1 MSSTRQPRPEVN
13 VEVIDGG
20 RKPRNTYHPYEYSSD
35 MYYKQEK
42 DDKKMIKLIS
52 GAILIFFVVILLF
65 SGYNQ
70 PYGRHPNMYDDDDHH
85 YDDDHHHHPIH
96 SRHDD
101 RPLFTPQSFSTI
113 IEGQTAHIRTNV
125 GTGICY
131 TTNSEEPV
139 CNNLGC
145 RTGFYISGT
154 SGRTYP
160 IMKDTTIKAI
170 SCNIFRPI
178 VTESTYKIEK
188 PIEEID
194 FFPPDGSTLFPGM
207 VVTIKSKHAIFIC
220 YALSNI
226 IPQCSTNNN
235 GCTVGTYIL
244 GDLGSSIPIYNPTSI
259 HAIGCSDSTSTVPNS
274 QMKHASFFVANNNN
288 NNGGNNNW
296 NNNNNNGGNNNW
308 NNNNNNGNS
317 NGNNNNNNGGNNNGN
332 SNGLGHP
339 SNTNFYMSSEIH
351 NHLQQKEGDKNC
363 STGTFICPPG
373 YVCDRSAAI
382 IGHEY
387 GCVRQS
393 EAVEIILLKDT
404 IYQKEKPDPLELG
417 SNISINYYN
426 AVFAKVSDVKMS
438 IAIVGKGFYFPVD
451 IPVSETENVTAYSK
465 LGQFYVDH
473 KGNIRD
479 MLGFVLKT
487 DTKIIE
493 TENCTG
499 CENREYLLEIHR
511 NGDMFFT
518 EKGVGQ
524 KYKLDIRMKLA
535 YIVNE
540 QGLDFYNTY
549 PFYIDCK
556 EVVCTRPEL
565 DEMPVWYYVTTEKSG
580 EPIYMYPY
588 DDHAG
593 YLRGSLAVGTEALYF
608 GGSTPYNIK

>member
-1 MSSTRQPRPEVN
+1 MSSIRQPRQEVD
-13 VEVIDGG
+13 VPVFEGG
-20 RKPRNTYHPYEYSSD
+20 RKPRNTYHPDDYSSD
-35 MYYKQEK
+35 LYYKEEMEN
-42 DDKKMIKLIS
+42 KKSLKIIV
-52 GAILIFFVVILLF
+52 FVIIGVFITLALF
-65 SGYNQ
+65 TSTSW
-70 PYGRHPNMYDDDDHH
+70 PYGRPNSLYDDYDHDDDDIH
-85 YDDDHHHHPIH
+85 HHHHPIH
-96 SRHDD
+96 SFHSSK
-101 RPLFTPQSFSTI
+101 PAFTPQSFSTL
-113 IEGQTAHIRTNV
+113 IEGQTVHILSND
-125 GTGICY
+125 GSGICY
-131 TTNSEEPV
+131 TTSQEEPI

-160 IMKDTTIKAI
+160 IMKDTVLKAI
-170 SCNIFRPI
+170 SCNTIRPMI
-178 VTESTYKIEK
+178 TESSYKISK
-188 PIEEID
+188 PIEEIE
-194 FFPPDGSTLFPGM
+194 FFPPDGSTLYSGM
-207 VVTIKSKHAIFIC
+207 TVTIKSKHAKCIC
-220 YALSNI
+220 YTISNMM
-226 IPQCSTNNN
+226 PQCSPNNN
-235 GCTVGTYIL
+235 GCSIGTYIS
-244 GDLGSSIPIYNPTSI
+244 GDLGSTIPIYNPTLI
-259 HAIGCSDSTSTVPNS
+259 YAVGCSESTSTIPNT
-274 QMKHASFFVANNNN
+274 QVKHANFFVASNNN
-288 NNGGNNNW
+288 NNGGNNN
-296 NNNNNNGGNNNW
+296 
-308 NNNNNNGNS
+308 NNGNS
-317 NGNNNNNNGGNNNGN
+317 GEYNNGN
-332 SNGLGHP
+332 SGEYNNGNNEGNNDNRGDNNENIKHNHLGHS
-339 SNTNFYMSSEIH
+339 SNTNIYMSNELE
-351 NHLQQKEGDKNC
+351 NHMKQHEDKNC
-363 STGTFICPPG
+363 STGTFICPRG

-382 IGHEY
+382 IGHQY

-393 EAVEIILLKDT
+393 DAVEIILLKDT

-417 SNISINYYN
+417 SNVSINYYN
-426 AVFAKVSDVKMS
+426 AVFAKVKDVKMS
-438 IAIVGKGFYFPVD
+438 ISIVGKGFYFPVD

-465 LGQFYVDH
+465 LGQFYVD
-473 KGNIRD
+473 KNGFIRD

-487 DTKIIE
+487 DTKLID
-493 TENCTG
+493 NQDCTG

-565 DEMPVWYYVTTEKSG
+565 DEMPIWYYVTTEKSG

>member
-1 MSSTRQPRPEVN
+1 MSSIRQPRPEVN

-42 DDKKMIKLIS
+42 DNKKMIKLIS
-52 GAILIFFVVILLF
+52 GAMLIFFVVILLF

-85 YDDDHHHHPIH
+85 YDDDHLHHPIH

-113 IEGQTAHIRTNV
+113 IEGQTAHITSKV

-170 SCNIFRPI
+170 SCNTFRPI

-188 PIEEID
+188 PIEEIE
-194 FFPPDGSTLFPGM
+194 FFPPDGSTLYSGM
-207 VVTIKSKHAIFIC
+207 TVTIKSKHAKCIC
-220 YALSNI
+220 YTLSNI
-226 IPQCSTNNN
+226 IPQCSPNNN

-259 HAIGCSDSTSTVPNS
+259 YAIGCSDSTSNVPNS
-274 QMKHASFFVANNNN
+274 QMKHANFFVANNNGNNNNNGGYNNNGGNNNNNN
-288 NNGGNNNW
+288 NNGGNNV
-296 NNNNNNGGNNNW
+296 G
-308 NNNNNNGNS
+308 
-317 NGNNNNNNGGNNNGN
+317 NNGN

-339 SNTNFYMSSEIH
+339 PNTNFYMSSEIH
-351 NHLQQKEGDKNC
+351 NHLQQKEEDKNC
-363 STGTFICPPG
+363 STGTFICPRG

-382 IGHEY
+382 IGHQY

-393 EAVEIILLKDT
+393 DAVEIILLKDT

-417 SNISINYYN
+417 SNVSINYYN
-426 AVFAKVSDVKMS
+426 AVFAKLKDVKMS
-438 IAIVGKGFYFPVD
+438 ISIVGKGFYFPVD

-465 LGQFYVDH
+465 LGQFYVD
-473 KGNIRD
+473 KNGFIRD

-487 DTKIIE
+487 DTKLID
-493 TENCTG
+493 NQDCTG

-524 KYKLDIRMKLA
+524 KYKLDIRLKLA

-565 DEMPVWYYVTTEKSG
+565 DEMPIWYYVTTEKSG